1 MRFTRRNI
9 LIIAFILAGVTAY
22 LAYYLIS
29 SFRPPPEK
37 MATVVV
43 AMQDIPANIAMTRE
57 MVSVIEIPEKYAHPQ
72 VVKNVD
78 QIVGKI
84 TKTQIYK
91 DEQIL
96 STRLA
101 VKEQAGNR
109 FSYSIPDKMR
119 AITLAVSEVA
129 GVAGLPTVGD
139 RVDILVARQQAQPQ
153 GSWVVATILQNKEI
167 LATGG
172 VTVAQEDGRQRI
184 VPTLTLSLS
193 PQDAQQLLLLEST
206 GKIRLTL
213 RSPVDKAIVIPL
225 EPITWRP

>member
-1 MRFTRRNI
+1 VRFTRRNI
-9 LIIAFILAGVTAY
+9 LIIAFVLAGVTAY
-22 LAYYLIS
+22 LAYYLIA

-43 AMQDIPANIAMTRE
+43 AMEEIPANVTLTRE
-57 MVSVIEIPEKYAHPQ
+57 MVSVIQVPEKYAHPQ
-72 VVKNVD
+72 AIANAD

-84 TKTQIYK
+84 SKTQLYK

-96 STRLA
+96 SSRLA
-101 VKEQAGNR
+101 SKEQAGNR
-109 FSYSIPDKMR
+109 FAYRVPDKMR
-119 AITLAVSEVA
+119 AITLAVTEVT
-129 GVAGLPTVGD
+129 GIAGLPTVGD
-139 RVDILVARQQAQPQ
+139 RVDVLISRQQAQPA
-153 GSWVVATILQNKEI
+153 GTWVVATAMQSKEI

-172 VTVAQEDGRQRI
+172 MMVAQEDGKQRV
-184 VPTLTLSLS
+184 VPTITLSLS
-193 PQDAQQLLLLEST
+193 PQDAQQLFLLEST